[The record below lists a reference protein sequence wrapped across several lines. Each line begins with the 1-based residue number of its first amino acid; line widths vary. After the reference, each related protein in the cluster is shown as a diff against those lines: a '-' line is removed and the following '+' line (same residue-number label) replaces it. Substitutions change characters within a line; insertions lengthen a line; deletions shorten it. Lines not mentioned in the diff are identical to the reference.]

1 MMRPFD
7 HRTWLDTAPMASDD
21 ANKDL
26 YGKDI
31 DAAQMVR
38 DGQAPIP
45 PTAQPLIDALHES

>member
-1 MMRPFD
+1 
-7 HRTWLDTAPMASDD
+7 MASDDD

-38 DGQAPIP
+38 DGQTPIP
-45 PTAQPLIDALHES
+45 PAAQPLIDELKKASAKGM

>member
-1 MMRPFD
+1 
-7 HRTWLDTAPMASDD
+7 MATDEK

-38 DGQAPIP
+38 DGQTPIP
-45 PTAQPLIDALHES
+45 APAQPLVDVLHKASSTGM